1 MDLDKLQKM
10 NKLKDFMVKHSH
22 KLDLVLGLL
31 LLTYGIYGFYNNIE
45 YNIFFIIAG
54 SISLVMSVVKPVKL
68 FDNYMNKKIIK
79 KINERK

>member
-1 MDLDKLQKM
+1 MDLEKLKKM
-10 NKLKDFMVKHSH
+10 NKLKDLMVKHSH
-22 KLDLVLGLL
+22 KLDLVIGLIL
-31 LLTYGIYGFYNNIE
+31 LAYGIYGHYNNID

-54 SISLVMSVVKPVKL
+54 SISLIMSVIKPVKL